1 VESVQ
6 TLYAFLRFTD
16 QERIPNFSKVLFRY
30 HILRHEYDTL
40 FYDDM
45 TSFDQYIKIVNKRM
59 HDIINDTYMNAGKM
73 N

>member
-6 TLYAFLRFTD
+6 LLYAFLRFTE
-16 QERIPNFSKVLFRY
+16 QERITNFSELLFRY
-30 HILRHEYDTL
+30 HILRQEYDAL

-45 TSFDQYIKIVNKRM
+45 TLFNQYIEIVNKRM
-59 HDIINDTYMNAGKM
+59 HDITNDTYMNVDKM